1 VTTPGLERIHLLAH
15 SRGTDL
21 LATAMSDLTYEAY
34 TQQSHVARR
43 YKIGNIVLIAPHID
57 ADVAIAKIFR
67 AVSDPDLPYGQA
79 PNPRMVFERVPGF
92 QITVYVSPNDK
103 ALAGSSK

>member
-1 VTTPGLERIHLLAH
+1 V
-15 SRGTDL
+15 
-21 LATAMSDLTYEAY
+21 AT
-34 TQQSHVARR
+34 
-43 YKIGNIVLIAPHID
+43 
-57 ADVAIAKIFR
+57 AKIFK